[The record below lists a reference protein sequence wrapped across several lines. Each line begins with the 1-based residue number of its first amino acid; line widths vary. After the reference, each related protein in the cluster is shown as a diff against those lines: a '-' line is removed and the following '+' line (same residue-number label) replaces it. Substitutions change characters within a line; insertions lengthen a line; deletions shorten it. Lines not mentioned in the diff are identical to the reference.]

1 MIKKYMSL
9 INISQHYLC
18 IAIQTFKN
26 LTRIYAQFS
35 DFLKNDKTY
44 AWIQSKSGAF
54 LAFGEEQLYS
64 TFTRRVQFKI

>member
-1 MIKKYMSL
+1 MSL

-44 AWIQSKSGAF
+44 A
-54 LAFGEEQLYS
+54 
-64 TFTRRVQFKI
+64 